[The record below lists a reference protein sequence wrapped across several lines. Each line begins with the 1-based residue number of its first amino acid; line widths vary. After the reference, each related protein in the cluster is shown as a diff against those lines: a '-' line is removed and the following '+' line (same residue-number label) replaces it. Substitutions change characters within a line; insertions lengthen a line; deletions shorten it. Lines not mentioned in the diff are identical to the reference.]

1 MQKGMVSY
9 TVYDIGV
16 FVSPQY
22 SHYFSL
28 SGEDHD
34 CCFKPTQGGYDCN
47 SDPSYAC
54 DVYKPCEILLQID
67 TTDGNVDGFGIDFGS
82 SKPTAQQMA
91 LVEES
96 VHQFC
101 SSGTAGVG
109 LNKCQEICNGELGKD
124 INTFNFCTEYNIF
137 TGLHFVNLL

>member
-1 MQKGMVSY
+1 MSRLVRAGVSAKGYGKLHLVP
-9 TVYDIGV
+9 IGHV
-16 FVSPQY
+16 FVSSQY

-34 CCFKPTQGGYDCN
+34 CCFQPTQGGYDCN

-67 TTDGNVDGFGIDFGS
+67 TTAEDGPNHGDVDGFGIDFGS
-82 SKPTAQQMA
+82 SKPTAQEMA
-91 LVEES
+91 LEEES

-101 SSGTAGVG
+101 SSGAAGVG
-109 LNKCQEICNGELGKD
+109 LSKCQEICHGELG
-124 INTFNFCTEYNIF
+124 NA
-137 TGLHFVNLL
+137 